1 MNSHTMNT
9 TAVRFNEYIVVRT
22 AATAAADTGATAVPT
37 AATPPLHIG
46 LLIDTSGSMAG
57 ERIHSVKRT
66 LEAARPLFNKTDTVT
81 LVTFNDVGTTLLARH
96 RMDTD
101 GIERFYQTVNAIAVG
116 GSTNLSAGLER
127 LVEVGTDYTTLV
139 LLTDGHIN
147 AGVTSTSGLKAM
159 ALGACRNAINTL
171 GYGPDHSRAL
181 LSQLAIASRGSYTYA
196 DTDEVLPVIIG
207 DILAGVRNEAFRQ
220 VEVTVPAGEPTCME
234 IGSGGPTHTIG
245 NIVTDRDYWA
255 VFRCAG
261 VSGAAAVATV
271 RVSAAGGPVLETLV
285 TDSDAADI
293 QEQVLRCRVATR
305 ISGVSELLEGFDVSS
320 AQIDDTRHSL
330 EALKTEI
337 EALPEVVRQRPLVLR
352 MTGQIAEAL
361 DALTG
366 LATSNPWGGRG
377 GLQRQGA
384 GAHLAARMSSCVA
397 CLATQRGVYS
407 SGGAAG
413 ADPAD
418 ACLFSSPAQRSGS
431 QAVHA
436 TYSQDPSAGAAAVA
450 DAVIAPSR
458 AGALPGASGIQR
470 SAAGMGLPPVLESPP
485 IAPTFTPSPVRLAAC
500 PGVAAPP

>member
-1 MNSHTMNT
+1 MTTQSHMMNT
-9 TAVRFNEYIVVRT
+9 TAVRFNEYIIVRVS
-22 AATAAADTGATAVPT
+22 ATAAPETGATGVSS
-37 AATPPLHIG
+37 AAPLHIG
-46 LLIDTSGSMAG
+46 LLIDTSGSMGG
-57 ERIHSVKRT
+57 ERIRSVKRT
-66 LEAARPLFNKTDTVT
+66 LEAARPLFNETDTVT

-101 GIERFYQTVNAIAVG
+101 GIERFYQTVNDIAVG

-139 LLTDGHIN
+139 LLTDGYIN

-171 GYGPDHSRAL
+171 GYGPNHSCTL

-220 VEVTVPAGEPTCME
+220 VEVSLSAGEPVCME
-234 IGSGGPTHTIG
+234 IGSGGATHTLG

-255 VFRCAG
+255 VFKYTDA
-261 VSGAAAVATV
+261 GAAATAGTV
-271 RVSAAGGPVLETLV
+271 RVSAAGGPVLETPV

-293 QEQVLRCRVATR
+293 KEQVLRCRVATA
-305 ISGVSELLEGFDVSS
+305 ISSVSVLLEGFDVSS
-320 AQIDDTRHSL
+320 AQIDDARRNL
-330 EALKTEI
+330 DAIKMEI
-337 EALPEVVRQRPLVLR
+337 ETLPEVVRQRPLVLR

-366 LATSNPWGGRG
+366 LTTSNPWGGRGG

-384 GAHLAARMSSCVA
+384 GAHLAARMSSGVA

-407 SGGAAG
+407 GGGAG
-413 ADPAD
+413 VGDPAD

-436 TYSQDPSAGAAAVA
+436 TYSQDPASTQAAA

-458 AGALPGASGIQR
+458 TGALPGSSALQR
-470 SAAGMGLPPVLESPP
+470 SGAGMGLYPVHESLP
-485 IAPTFTPSPVRLAAC
+485 IAPLMRSAAE
-500 PGVAAPP
+500 PGVSAP